1 MLLTQDGIEPDVGED
16 RPCGGDKEDTQ
27 VLDLPD
33 LVVRDDVHAETD
45 DHEQVEGGGSDDGSG
60 SQVSGLEAL
69 GPDLNDGQE
78 DLGSRGSQSHEGQ
91 VGHGLVPNL
100 DDDDLGLAGLG
111 VLDGDLLL
119 LGSDHLN

>member
-1 MLLTQDGIEPDVGED
+1 M
-16 RPCGGDKEDTQ
+16 
-27 VLDLPD
+27 LDLPD

-45 DHEQVEGGGSDDGSG
+45 DHEQVEGRGSDDGSG
-60 SQVSGLEAL
+60 SEVAGLESL
-69 GPDLNDGQE
+69 GPDLDDGQE

-119 LGSDHLN
+119 LGSDHLNRLHEPGRADRRIVVGIKKEFRNRI